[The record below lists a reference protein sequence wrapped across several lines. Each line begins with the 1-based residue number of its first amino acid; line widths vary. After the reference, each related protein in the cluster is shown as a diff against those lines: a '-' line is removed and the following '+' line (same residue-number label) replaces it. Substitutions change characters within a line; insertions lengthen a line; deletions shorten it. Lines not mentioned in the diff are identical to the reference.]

1 MRLIF
6 LSVVLDEK
14 NNRYKLQH
22 ATLTARQQTNVI
34 MAKTGVPLF
43 FYLKWLHVF
52 VLSLELFDGAEV
64 HLLHFIRPDFVVFLV
79 AEQCVGLLH
88 IMVYATE

>member
-34 MAKTGVPLF
+34 MAKTGVPLV
-43 FYLKWLHVF
+43 FYLKWLYFF
-52 VLSLELFDGAEV
+52 VLSLELIDGAEV
-64 HLLHFIRPDFVVFLV
+64 TLFYP
-79 AEQCVGLLH
+79 
-88 IMVYATE
+88 T

>member
-1 MRLIF
+1 
-6 LSVVLDEK
+6 
-14 NNRYKLQH
+14 
-22 ATLTARQQTNVI
+22 